1 MQQVGREKSKL
12 EQEVQS
18 QRAKYKLLAQKYD
31 EDVGNLD
38 TQLRQVQSSLA
49 QSASEMEHARAEST
63 ELTRQLEAANAR
75 NDAATIGTLKSSS
88 LSLSLKRPYNSLL
101 VVLVRRCA
109 LSLPLN
115 NIYINV
121 HTDCIICTCLH
132 VIVQS
137 SFIRILCCMI

>member
-1 MQQVGREKSKL
+1 MGREKSKL

-63 ELTRQLEAANAR
+63 ELARQLEAANAR

-88 LSLSLKRPYNSLL
+88 LSLSMKRSPYNSLL

-109 LSLPLN
+109 LS
-115 NIYINV
+115 
-121 HTDCIICTCLH
+121 
-132 VIVQS
+132 
-137 SFIRILCCMI
+137 FK